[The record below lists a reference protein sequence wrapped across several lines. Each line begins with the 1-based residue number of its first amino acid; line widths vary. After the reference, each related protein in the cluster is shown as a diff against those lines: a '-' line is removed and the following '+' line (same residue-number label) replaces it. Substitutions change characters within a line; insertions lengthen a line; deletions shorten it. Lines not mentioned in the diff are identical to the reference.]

1 MEFVK
6 GIDAVTPVANVH
18 TADIAGATRPA
29 VAAVR
34 VRARVA
40 RSHHAVVAEYI
51 LTRGTV
57 CKDTFVKRYID
68 AGIAKLSLAAGAI
81 AAGVAAAA
89 YGFVAP
95 FARVRAAVQ
104 HVAFAERAHLT
115 GRRWTC
121 SRRSPFHRVFSSKLE
136 GLMRGHL
143 SRFRMG
149 LADDTAARSD

>member
-1 MEFVK
+1 MPRRASQRAGKPRALIDADCRSAHAGGEAAAVELVK

-81 AAGVAAAA
+81 ARHARDVGGWRAAGVHRAVWPDELEEGAAS
-89 YGFVAP
+89 
-95 FARVRAAVQ
+95 
-104 HVAFAERAHLT
+104 AEDRH
-115 GRRWTC
+115 W
-121 SRRSPFHRVFSSKLE
+121 
-136 GLMRGHL
+136 
-143 SRFRMG
+143 
-149 LADDTAARSD
+149 